1 MSESGLV
8 FENSAE
14 DMSVETE
21 IAYRVAK
28 ALKPTA
34 IFCTGTS
41 RLIHHYIDRV
51 LFGESAQPFL
61 AYTCLIL
68 LTTYHCVNSHLAL

>member
-41 RLIHHYIDRV
+41 RLSITTLTECY
-51 LFGESAQPFL
+51 L
-61 AYTCLIL
+61 ANLRSRFWRT
-68 LTTYHCVNSHLAL
+68 HV